1 MADSFQL
8 KAIITAV
15 DQLSGP
21 LKGMSK
27 NLKGFQKD
35 AKNIMVN
42 AAAMGTAIASAFV
55 VPINQAMEFES
66 SMADVRKVVN
76 FDTPAQFKEMGEDV
90 LKLSIRLPMAAN
102 GIAQIVAAG
111 GQAGIAREDLQQF
124 ASDAVKMGVA
134 FDQTAEESG
143 QMMAQWRT
151 AFKMTQKDVVGLAD
165 KINYLGNT
173 GPASAGKISDIVT
186 RIGPLGGVAGVA
198 SGEIAAMGATI
209 AGMGVESEIA
219 ATGIKNFMLS
229 LTSGKSA
236 TASQKKALKFI
247 KIDPAQLAADMQ
259 KDSKTAMLK
268 VLDSLAKVPKAKQA
282 AVMNALFGKE
292 SLGAIAPLLTNL
304 DLLRKNFNRVTDAQ
318 QYGASMQKEYEAR
331 AATTSNSVQLL
342 KNQFTAASITIGDM
356 FLPSIVKLSAK
367 VQPLIERFRQFVK
380 ANPDTVK
387 GVFKFGVT
395 LLGTASAFGV
405 ATRAFKTF
413 DSVMK
418 MTTMGKLLALV
429 VLAGGLIVSN
439 WDQAGPVVKKV
450 WENIDGVA
458 QALGG
463 WETVLKGI
471 AAFTTGAWLVSMVKG
486 FGGANSEAGKLS
498 KNLKGIANMGVI
510 TVTISVLFDLMKRV
524 NSLHDEAAKQNT
536 DAGTLLVNKRKQAE
550 EERGYQGFL
559 PRLKEI
565 FEGMKPLKD
574 LHNEAEGLSAD
585 AGSALVRKKENP
597 SDNSSGVQQGFI
609 PRLKELLGMS
619 PESDASKS
627 LNQLP
632 KVQQGELKVSFD
644 NAPPGMRVAPV
655 GNATPWVNYDVG
667 YNRFSNQ

>member
-76 FDTPAQFKEMGEDV
+76 FDTPTQFKEMGEDV
-90 LKLSIRLPMAAN
+90 LKLSTRLPMAAN

-151 AFKMTQKDVVGLAD
+151 AFKMTQEDVVGLAD

-458 QALGG
+458 QVLGG
-463 WETVLKGI
+463 WENVLKGV
-471 AAFTTGAWLVSMVKG
+471 ATFTTGAWLASMVKG
-486 FGGANSEAGKLS
+486 FGGANTEAGKLS
-498 KNLKGIANMGVI
+498 SNLKGIANMGVI
-510 TVTISVLFDLMKRV
+510 TVTIAVLFDLMKRV

-536 DAGTLLVNKRKQAE
+536 DVGTLLVNKGKQAE
-550 EERGYQGFL
+550 ADRGY
-559 PRLKEI
+559 
-565 FEGMKPLKD
+565 
-574 LHNEAEGLSAD
+574 
-585 AGSALVRKKENP
+585 
-597 SDNSSGVQQGFI
+597 QGFI
-609 PRLKELLGMS
+609 PRLKELLGIDQGT
-619 PESDASKS
+619 EISKPLMQS
-627 LNQLP
+627 Q
-632 KVQQGELKVSFD
+632 KAQQGELKVSFD

-655 GNATPWVNYDVG
+655 GNSMPWLNLDVG
-667 YNRFSNQ
+667 YNRFSGNK